1 MSHVLEGDVWPGI
14 LRSIKSKLSQ
24 ESFDTWFRP
33 LSFEGL
39 DASKRLIQLRAPNSV
54 IKNWVNTNYSSL
66 VDESLS
72 EVRLDGYLI
81 RWSTD
86 DKLDPA
92 SISPARHL
100 VDDRDKSS
108 SVERTET
115 SVATAAAV
123 ATGQKKALQP
133 PTLNPKY

>member
-39 DASKRLIQLRAPNSV
+39 DASKRLIQLRAPNSDV
-54 IKNWVNTNYSSL
+54 KNWVNTNYSSL

-86 DKLDPA
+86 DNVDQLGA
-92 SISPARHL
+92 SP
-100 VDDRDKSS
+100 VQMTDDRDNN
-108 SVERTET
+108 T
-115 SVATAAAV
+115 SVTPGSGV
-123 ATGQKKALQP
+123 TSPSLTTTTATGTKKAQTP
-133 PTLNPKY
+133 